1 MSQGRDLFFSLP
13 SEILAYSTSREKIRP
28 LSSSWNPD
36 GYGEELLEAS
46 NEWMYRF
53 ARNAA
58 LKMVDLTVRFPN
70 DSGLKE
76 RTLNLAA
83 KEVLLS
89 QDIVLSSMVRGRIYA
104 DYAVETFENHIT
116 AFSTVYDSLGG
127 NSVSTEWLTEKE
139 RCYPVFPG
147 INYRSFGTKK

>member
-1 MSQGRDLFFSLP
+1 MLNRIFLSAILFALSFSN
-13 SEILAYSTSREKIRP
+13 I
-28 LSSSWNPD
+28 
-36 GYGEELLEAS
+36 
-46 NEWMYRF
+46 
-53 ARNAA
+53 
-58 LKMVDLTVRFPN
+58 
-70 DSGLKE
+70 
-76 RTLNLAA
+76 
-83 KEVLLS
+83 LLS